1 MTKDGIIFEHKDVKN
16 NEWIDLKPLEH
27 KAVKK
32 KDPLKED
39 IEKIVKKKN
48 KKVKP
53 NYKKKQKQEIERLHR
68 KQRRAMIKRI
78 FKDRKKNA
86 QWKNRERKGKDKICC
101 I

>member
-68 KQRRAMIKRI
+68 KQRRAMIK
-78 FKDRKKNA
+78 KDIQRQKKERA
-86 QWKNRERKGKDKICC
+86 MEKQRAKREG
-101 I
+101 